1 MPQNGAVLP
10 HVYQVTKYDPADRDE
25 HGHYAGAQEVTSDRG
40 EYEAA
45 YLQAVAAFAADA
57 GVDRLSVREPGV
69 PSFVHFGSGE
79 AEDDHGLGA
88 LFLHGLHGGAEVQLA
103 TVLGLVRIMLRDS
116 GAWRRLDADDISEVH
131 VGWDQFLHSYASWPS
146 TEAGRGLREPV
157 RWDCF
162 LKG

>member
-1 MPQNGAVLP
+1 M
-10 HVYQVTKYDPADRDE
+10 
-25 HGHYAGAQEVTSDRG
+25 
-40 EYEAA
+40 
-45 YLQAVAAFAADA
+45 
-57 GVDRLSVREPGV
+57 
-69 PSFVHFGSGE
+69 HFGSGE